1 MEDYPVPNMKKLF
14 NVLYEDT
21 RMSTATS
28 KSKKKDRK
36 KEQLKKYK
44 HQMLMIKE
52 IDRANNLP
60 DLSKSSIND
69 IESVGQSSYTFAQ
82 KDSNKLV

>member
-44 HQMLMIKE
+44 H
-52 IDRANNLP
+52 
-60 DLSKSSIND
+60 
-69 IESVGQSSYTFAQ
+69 
-82 KDSNKLV
+82 